1 MFTRGFARTTVIA
14 GAALLAA
21 SLSACSDDS
30 SDADASTSATTTSAA
45 PSSTTAASAASSASS
60 SSVGDHGDPGGS
72 DGIAVGEPTPGGG
85 GSGGSGGDGNRS
97 GGGGGDDGGGGPV
110 DDRCS
115 VEALQQAF
123 GGEVTQVGSVAY
135 CDGDWAV
142 SGNSPAYLNQPFMH
156 REHGWV
162 VFAADS
168 SNPGALLD
176 VLHRGLPRP
185 ARDAGCGPGTA
196 DDLHGHRPG
205 TIRDDDRHPGAV
217 TPGGDARE
225 GQLTMVRT

>member
-14 GAALLAA
+14 GAAFLAA
-21 SLSACSDDS
+21 SLSARSDDS

-168 SNPGALLD
+168 SNPG
-176 VLHRGLPRP
+176 VGHE
-185 ARDAGCGPGTA
+185 CCTA
-196 DDLHGHRPG
+196 DYLDQLGMP
-205 TIRDDDRHPGAV
+205 DA
-217 TPGGDARE
+217 ARE
-225 GQLTMVRT
+225 QLTTCMDTDPEPSGTMTATPEQ